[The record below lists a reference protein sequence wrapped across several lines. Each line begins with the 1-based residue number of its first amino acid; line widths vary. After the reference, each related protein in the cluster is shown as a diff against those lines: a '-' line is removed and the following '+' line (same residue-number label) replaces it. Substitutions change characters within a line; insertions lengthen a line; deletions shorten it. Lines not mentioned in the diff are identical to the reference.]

1 MKLFF
6 LRNQHKFI
14 PPILQLNIL
23 YKLFYLFWTAL
34 FGILFFAAV
43 YKYYHHKILIISLSV
58 ALWAVLFG
66 LVIVFRHFLNSL
78 SNRTVYLLLIS
89 FSLIMLLLSLWAGL
103 KMLVPPFNDTG
114 SVYYAA
120 AEIIQSGSISRE
132 INEYTSCYWATET
145 SNHDY
150 FLIYPNNTF
159 LVFYYLCYF
168 KLLLLFVPINLY
180 GASGYGAAVV
190 LNSFSIVCATVFGF
204 LTAKKAKDNTTAF
217 LFLILSCLFVPYYLH
232 AYKAYSDTLSLPYV
246 TMALYF
252 YVNGTQADR
261 DQISVIF
268 YILTGL
274 SLSIGIL
281 IKGSILILLVAMS
294 IYTVLRHDSL
304 RRTLYALICL
314 ILVCASILTAW
325 PLYKDHCS
333 WIDTTEADQFELPA
347 IHWVMMAAKG
357 DGDYR
362 SEDFWYSQNF
372 PTYEERRRADTEEFV
387 RRVQSYG
394 SARSYISYEIK
405 KVSKVMADGMYAQA
419 VHLTYTFHKVP
430 VLKKLVTDQGQYYP
444 WFYGYITVYIT
455 LYYLSILAS
464 AFWGIVRKKHSL
476 NTLFHVCLFGVF
488 LFFAFWEF
496 KSRYLLN
503 FVPLFM
509 LCTAFTLSEYADIYE
524 QQKKCIK

>member
-1 MKLFF
+1 
-6 LRNQHKFI
+6 
-14 PPILQLNIL
+14 
-23 YKLFYLFWTAL
+23 
-34 FGILFFAAV
+34 
-43 YKYYHHKILIISLSV
+43 
-58 ALWAVLFG
+58 
-66 LVIVFRHFLNSL
+66 
-78 SNRTVYLLLIS
+78 
-89 FSLIMLLLSLWAGL
+89 MLLLSLWAGL
-103 KMLVPPFNDTG
+103 TMMVPPFNDTG

-132 INEYTSCYWATET
+132 VNEYTTCHWATKT

-159 LVFYYLCYF
+159 LVFYHLCYY
-168 KLLLLFVPINLY
+168 KLLLLFAPIDLY
-180 GASGYGAAVV
+180 GPSGYGAAVV
-190 LNSFSIVCATVFGF
+190 LNSVSIVCATVFGF

-252 YVNGTQADR
+252 YVNGIQTDR
-261 DQISVIF
+261 DKRAVIF

-294 IYTVLRHDSL
+294 IYTALRHDSL

-314 ILVCASILTAW
+314 ILVCASILSVW

-357 DGDYR
+357 GGDYK
-362 SEDFWYSQNF
+362 SKDFWYSQNF
-372 PTYEERRRADTEEFV
+372 PTYEDRKRADMEEFV

-394 SARSYISYEIK
+394 SVHGYISYEIE
-405 KVSKVMADGMYAQA
+405 KVSGVMADGMYAQYA
-419 VHLTYTFHKVP
+419 HLKHTFPKVP
-430 VLKKLVTDQGQYYP
+430 ALEEWVSAQGQYYP
-444 WFYGYITVYIT
+444 WFYSYITVYIT
-455 LYYLSILAS
+455 IYYLSVLAS
-464 AFWGIVRKKHSL
+464 AFWGIARKKHSL

-488 LFFAFWEF
+488 VFFAFWEF

-524 QQKKCIK
+524 QHKKSA